1 MQIFIH
7 DLVGTGPLRDTDA
20 EMQQTASDVAQGF
33 STIPGLTFS
42 GVRMFIER
50 IDGQDKGL
58 IVVEDAHFN
67 GKEFPTGTE
76 LDQLEASLVGGLES
90 DPGVVSVGS
99 VRFHGLTDPAT

>member
-33 STIPGLTFS
+33 ATIPGLTFS

-58 IVVEDAHFN
+58 IVIEDAHYN
-67 GKEFPTGTE
+67 GKEFPTGAE
-76 LDQLEASLVGGLES
+76 MDQLEGDLRTGIES

-99 VRFHGLTDPAT
+99 VRFHCLTDLTA

>member
-33 STIPGLTFS
+33 ATIPGLTFS

-58 IVVEDAHFN
+58 IVIEDAHYN
-67 GKEFPTGTE
+67 GKEFPTGAE
-76 LDQLEASLVGGLES
+76 MDQLEADLRSGIES

-99 VRFHGLTDPAT
+99 VRFHCLTNLTT